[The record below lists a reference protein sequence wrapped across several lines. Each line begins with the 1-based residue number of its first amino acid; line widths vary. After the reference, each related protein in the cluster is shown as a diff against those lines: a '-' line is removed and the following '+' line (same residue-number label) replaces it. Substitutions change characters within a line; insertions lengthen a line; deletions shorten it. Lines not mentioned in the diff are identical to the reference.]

1 MGFAVAGITGNFSKG
16 MENILSA
23 CPGNAQLRWMCMS
36 SRCQC
41 FQLTLWDL
49 FATKLAKSLLQAR
62 EVPSSWKMPNA
73 SSCNTMPQ
81 LGELYLAQSHEPNRR
96 WLAVSTNEN
105 CWKVVSHYCYA
116 LDVICILVFC
126 LQFCNGWMHKFNLS
140 LLKHHLYQL
149 WCTLLVF
156 ISQSLLFTLHSWLL
170 QRLFSIPTYP
180 WV

>member
-1 MGFAVAGITGNFSKG
+1 
-16 MENILSA
+16 
-23 CPGNAQLRWMCMS
+23 
-36 SRCQC
+36 
-41 FQLTLWDL
+41 
-49 FATKLAKSLLQAR
+49 
-62 EVPSSWKMPNA
+62 
-73 SSCNTMPQ
+73 MPQ

-105 CWKVVSHYCYA
+105 CWKVVSHYWYA

-180 WV
+180 WVEWTVVGYGWCLSRDTHSTLSTAFSTAALCWQSPWIWSFDYVFPLGWFARLLHSYQQK